1 MSKWIVAGVIAG
13 LITGCAISALAAN
26 QTTKKVIIEPHLKMC
41 GKDITTPEF
50 VQAFMADPEAVLLA
64 ISRGGK
70 VTFVIELAADRF
82 GPGKGIGHCA

>member
-1 MSKWIVAGVIAG
+1 MVSRWIVAG
-13 LITGCAISALAAN
+13 ALAGVVVGA
-26 QTTKKVIIEPHLKMC
+26 TAATLHTPPSKKIIIEPHLKMC

-50 VQAFMADPEAVLLA
+50 VQAFMADPDAVLLA

-82 GPGKGIGHCA
+82 GSGKGIGHCA